1 MRSLVQNGKTCCGKQ
16 FGKKARASR
25 EDATIS
31 RCLGLSSR
39 SPCAAAGRD
48 LKNFDGLNKEL
59 SAHLCQ
65 TYTVGVGSHS
75 RRSCRT
81 SSIGWRWR
89 QSYCEDATIL
99 MSDGD
104 GLRMAYC
111 WKGASSI
118 KCCNVL
124 KKNTD
129 LAGRTHGYC
138 EITCDD
144 PEAFQ
149 CTLDLVAEAHA
160 RLQAGGMTQA
170 MYGRIGIMSEVLQ

>member
-1 MRSLVQNGKTCCGKQ
+1 
-16 FGKKARASR
+16 
-25 EDATIS
+25 
-31 RCLGLSSR
+31 
-39 SPCAAAGRD
+39 
-48 LKNFDGLNKEL
+48 
-59 SAHLCQ
+59 
-65 TYTVGVGSHS
+65 
-75 RRSCRT
+75 
-81 SSIGWRWR
+81 
-89 QSYCEDATIL
+89 

-149 CTLDLVAEAHA
+149 CTLGFVAEAHA